1 MLACHARGHGFKS
14 RIRRHIYEVGVNGST
29 AVSKT
34 VNKGSTPLPHAKKT
48 LTATCLMKHPIT
60 TSIVSPPPPFLSLT
74 SVLFYTGVAQ
84 RKSR

>member
-1 MLACHARGHGFKS
+1 MPACHVGGRGFKS

-48 LTATCLMKHPIT
+48 LAAICLMKHPIT
-60 TSIVSPPPPFLSLT
+60 TSIVSLPLSFSLQV
-74 SVLFYTGVAQ
+74 SYFILA
-84 RKSR
+84 

>member
-48 LTATCLMKHPIT
+48 LTATCLM
-60 TSIVSPPPPFLSLT
+60 
-74 SVLFYTGVAQ
+74 
-84 RKSR
+84 

>member
-60 TSIVSPPPPFLSLT
+60 TSIVSQPPLSFPLQV
-74 SVLFYTGVAQ
+74 SCFILA
-84 RKSR
+84 